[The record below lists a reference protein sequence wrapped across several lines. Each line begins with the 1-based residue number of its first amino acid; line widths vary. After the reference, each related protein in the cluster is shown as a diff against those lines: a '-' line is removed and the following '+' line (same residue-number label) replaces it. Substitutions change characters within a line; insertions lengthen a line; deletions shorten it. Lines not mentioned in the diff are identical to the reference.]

1 MLNLSFSLSQD
12 GLEEYTY
19 IVFSIILAAAIV
31 FIFFFVPETKN
42 KTFDEIANS
51 IAFGRAK
58 GEQKSYAFGDESEP
72 MGNSK
77 L

>member
-1 MLNLSFSLSQD
+1 MEFFFFQD
-12 GLEEYTY
+12 GLQEYTY

-51 IAFGRAK
+51 IAFGRARGAEK
-58 GEQKSYAFGDESEP
+58 KYAVDQESIPMTEKS
-72 MGNSK
+72 
-77 L
+77 

>member
-1 MLNLSFSLSQD
+1 MAVFLFFQD
-12 GLEEYTY
+12 GLGEYTY
-19 IVFSIILAAAIV
+19 IVFSIVLAAAIV

-58 GEQKSYAFGDESEP
+58 GEHKSYAFGDESEP

>member
-1 MLNLSFSLSQD
+1 MFSFFLLQD

-19 IVFSIILAAAIV
+19 IVFSVILAASIV

-58 GEQKSYAFGDESEP
+58 GEHKSYAFSDESEP
-72 MGNSK
+72 MDNSK
-77 L
+77 V